1 MAIKDNRILVN
12 DADSTTNW
20 EDNVGGGGFS
30 GILDNDTYY
39 QGDGSVGKAV
49 STSEFR
55 GWYEIPT
62 SQDWTDN
69 EIYILFQCGAIG
81 TLVPAG
87 LRIRVSSDTDIET
100 SNYREWVIANS
111 TNWPAT
117 SVGSAWYQFVIDI
130 NKDFQETGTLNP
142 AAVQSVGFV
151 SQITGM
157 VRGENHWID
166 AIYRKPYA
174 EPGLIIE
181 GTNGGSPYTWKDV
194 TDFTTSVSGTTKTG
208 IATLVPGTG
217 GSYIASTSIQIGNNT
232 TGSTHE
238 FSDTNALILW
248 DTQPLSNANS
258 YKIEVV
264 NTSGSTLNLTSGVK
278 TGTGEDATGAQG
290 WTIQAADTA
299 NRWSLIANNATANV
313 NLYGCSFSHTD
324 IISAESANTEVISS
338 FLIDGNEYVQ
348 STSAGSSVYL
358 RNTVIN
364 ANTADGEAY
373 LKTVDLDNI
382 DYSTF
387 EFSDGHAIEITTTSG
402 DLNETSKENIFTGYS
417 TTANTTDAAIY
428 NNSGH
433 NVTIGQTGG
442 DLNINSYRNQPG
454 TTTTITSS
462 FTFTI
467 TNIVDSSEVRLIR
480 VSDSAEL
487 AGIETVSTTSSGIN
501 GMSTP
506 IADPNN
512 AGRFLTTYTHDG
524 TNTPIRVVVMSDPVL
539 SPARYQY
546 LSVPF
551 TLENKTQSLQVAQ
564 IIDRVYNNP

>member
-12 DADSTTNW
+12 NADSDTNW
-20 EDNVGGGGFS
+20 EDNVGGGGWS
-30 GILDNDTYY
+30 GDLDTDTKY
-39 QGDGSVGKAV
+39 QGSGSLTKSVG
-49 STSEFR
+49 SSEFI
-55 GWYEIPT
+55 GWYEIQSP
-62 SQDWTDN
+62 QDWTDN
-69 EIYILFQCGAIG
+69 EFYILFQCAVIG

-87 LRIRVSSDTDIET
+87 IRIRVSSDTNIDGT
-100 SNYREWVIANS
+100 NYREWSMANS

-117 SVGSAWYQFVIDI
+117 SVGDAWYQFVIDI
-130 NKDFQETGTLNP
+130 NKDFTENGTLDTTN
-142 AAVQSVGFV
+142 VQSIGYI
-151 SQITGM
+151 SQNTGM
-157 VRGENHWID
+157 VRGDNHWID
-166 AIYRKPYA
+166 AIYRRPYA
-174 EPGLIIE
+174 NPGLIIE

-194 TDFTTSVSGTTKTG
+194 TDWSSANG
-208 IATLVPGTG
+208 IATFVPGTG
-217 GSYIASTSIQIGNNT
+217 GSFISSVPIQIGNTT

-238 FSDTNALILW
+238 FSDSNILLLW
-248 DTQPLSNANS
+248 DSQRLSNANA
-258 YKIEVV
+258 YKIDVV
-264 NTSGSTLNLTSGVK
+264 NTTGSTLNITAGVK
-278 TGTGEDATGAQG
+278 TATGEDATGAQG
-290 WTIQAADTA
+290 WTIQAAADA
-299 NRWSLIANNATANV
+299 NRWSLIANNVTANI
-313 NLYGCSFSHTD
+313 NLYGCTFTHSD
-324 IISAESANTEVISS
+324 IIRAESSNTEVIST

-348 STSAGSSVYL
+348 STSAGSSIYL

-373 LKTVDLDNI
+373 LKTVDIDNI

-428 NNSGH
+428 NNSG
-433 NVTIGQTGG
+433 NDVTIGQTGG
-442 DLNINSYRNQPG
+442 DLNINSYRNQHG

-462 FTFTI
+462 VTFTI
-467 TNIVDSSEVRLIR
+467 TNIVDYSEIRLIR
-480 VSDSAEL
+480 VSDSVEL
-487 AGIETVSTTSSGIN
+487 AGIETVSTSSSGIN

-524 TNTPIRVVVMSDPVL
+524 TNTPIRVVVMSDPVS

-551 TLENKTQSLQVAQ
+551 TLENGTQSLQVSQ